1 MIDYNEFCQKDITL
15 RDYQQLAKEEIFNK
29 WNCVDNILY
38 QMPTGTGKT
47 RLFTSIIRDINV
59 WGLRHNIN
67 YRILIIA
74 HRSELIEQS
83 SRSLDKYRIK
93 HGVLAGTMKDKRDL
107 TRAIQVASIQ
117 TITHPSN
124 RCLIEDLQFDF
135 IIIDEAHHAV
145 ANSYQ
150 KLWKFCPNSKK
161 LGVTATP
168 WRMNNSGFAQIF
180 DAYIPSM
187 SIKEFIQKG
196 WLSAYQY
203 YSIPSDSEIIESIE
217 SIREF
222 DIEGDYKS
230 SVLTQVFDTSK
241 IRAQLYNS
249 YAKNALGKKGI
260 IYSISREHSEHICS
274 QYRSHNIAIENIDS
288 ETPAKTRE
296 NIIKAFRNGEIDII
310 VNVDIFSEGF
320 DCPDIEFIQLAR
332 PTKSLVKYI
341 QQVGRGLRK
350 NGNKRCVVLDNVG
363 MYSRFGLPD
372 EDRDWESFFY
382 GNNKDTSA
390 QVTHTR
396 ENLDINNYVEKDMS
410 EGNEN
415 MMLIQDVKTTIPTSD
430 SFTISS
436 IMEDDNTMSASS
448 LKTEAPTNATQSSS
462 DKAINHFHFSILSK
476 PFNSAKYAIEE
487 TEEGFYIVNLRNKN
501 RMFLTKTKTF
511 PGGVIIVKKDLAQN
525 SFSIIKALT
534 SSTLNSSSSRIIG
547 TLKKEG
553 LLMRFSALDRSTKN
567 ITIKV

>member
-1 MIDYNEFCQKDITL
+1 MVDYNEFCQKDITL
-15 RDYQQLAKEEIFNK
+15 RDYQQLAKEEIFGK
-29 WNCVDNILY
+29 WNRVDNILY

-47 RLFTSIIRDINV
+47 RLFTSIIRDISI

-107 TRAIQVASIQ
+107 TQAIQVASIQ
-117 TITHPSN
+117 TITHPAN
-124 RCLIEDLQFDF
+124 QCLIDDLKFDF

-150 KLWKFCPNSKK
+150 KLWEYCPDAKK

-187 SIKEFIQKG
+187 SIKDFIQKG
-196 WLSAYQY
+196 WLATYQY
-203 YSIPSDSEIIESIE
+203 YSIPTSSDLVKSIE

-222 DIEGDYKS
+222 DIEGDYKNS
-230 SVLTQVFDTSK
+230 ALVEVCDTSR
-241 IRAQLYNS
+241 IRAQLYDS
-249 YAKNALGKKGI
+249 YEKNVLGKKGI
-260 IYSISREHSEHICS
+260 IYSISREHSEHICL
-274 QYRSHNIAIENIDS
+274 QYRSRGVAIENIDS
-288 ETPAKTRE
+288 KTPAKVRE
-296 NIIKAFRNGEIDII
+296 KVIQAFRNGEIDII

-350 NGNKRCVVLDNVG
+350 NGDKKCIILDNVG

-372 EDRDWESFFY
+372 EERDWESFFY
-382 GNNKDTSA
+382 GEEIETTSTKGYSRNNGSL
-390 QVTHTR
+390 R
-396 ENLDINNYVEKDMS
+396 EYVETDLS
-410 EGNEN
+410 EGNEE
-415 MMLIQDVKTTIPTSD
+415 MILIQDLEVPKVVGEVVEETSTVIPVVPAENVPTHTT
-430 SFTISS
+430 
-436 IMEDDNTMSASS
+436 DN
-448 LKTEAPTNATQSSS
+448 
-462 DKAINHFHFSILSK
+462 IYHFSIKSK
-476 PFNSAKYAIEE
+476 TFNSGKYFIEE
-487 TEEGFYIVNLRNKN
+487 NENGFFIVNARNQNK
-501 RMFLTKTKTF
+501 MLLTTMKTMR
-511 PGGVIIVKKDLAQN
+511 GGVIIVKKEPASK
-525 SFSIIKALT
+525 SFTIIKTLSTKTFHT
-534 SSTLNSSSSRIIG
+534 SVSYIVGVVR
-547 TLKKEG
+547 KEG
-553 LLMRFSALDRSTKN
+553 LLLKFTSFDKN
-567 ITIKV
+567 TVNETVNV

>member
-1 MIDYNEFCQKDITL
+1 MIDYNEFCQNDITL
-15 RDYQQLAKEEIFNK
+15 RDYQQLAKEDIFDK
-29 WNCVDNILY
+29 WNLFDNILY

-47 RLFTSIIRDINV
+47 RLFTSIIRDINI

-67 YRILIIA
+67 FRILIIA

-107 TRAIQVASIQ
+107 TQAIQVASIQ
-117 TITHPSN
+117 TITHPAN
-124 RCLIEDLQFDF
+124 QCLIEDLKFDF

-145 ANSYQ
+145 ASSYQ
-150 KLWKFCPNSKK
+150 KLWEFCPDAKK

-196 WLSAYQY
+196 WLATYQY
-203 YSIPSDSEIIESIE
+203 YSIPISSELLKSID

-222 DIEGDYKS
+222 DIEGDYKNS
-230 SVLTQVFDTSK
+230 ALAEVCDTLK
-241 IRAQLYNS
+241 IRAQLYDS

-274 QYRSHNIAIENIDS
+274 QYQSHGVSIENIDS
-288 ETPAKTRE
+288 KTPAKVRE
-296 NIIKAFRNGEIDII
+296 AVINGFKNGEVDII

-350 NGNKRCVVLDNVG
+350 NGDKRCIILDNVG

-372 EDRDWESFFY
+372 EVRDWESYFY
-382 GNNKDTSA
+382 GESREYSSSKRYSRNNGNI
-390 QVTHTR
+390 R
-396 ENLDINNYVEKDMS
+396 EYVETDLS
-410 EGNEN
+410 EGDDE
-415 MMLIQDVKTTIPTSD
+415 MILIQDFEMPQTVEVDVKD
-430 SFTISS
+430 
-436 IMEDDNTMSASS
+436 
-448 LKTEAPTNATQSSS
+448 SSS
-462 DKAINHFHFSILSK
+462 DTPIIQIKDISTQENNKTHHFAIRSKSFSSG
-476 PFNSAKYAIEE
+476 KYFIEE
-487 TEEGFYIVNLRNKN
+487 NENGFFIVNARNQNK
-501 RMFLTKTKTF
+501 MLLTTMKTMR
-511 PGGVIIVKKDLAQN
+511 GGVIIVTTESSKKA
-525 SFSIIKALT
+525 FTIIK
-534 SSTLNSSSSRIIG
+534 TLSATISRFSMSCIVG
-547 TLKKEG
+547 TLHKEG
-553 LLMRFSALDRSTKN
+553 LLLKFTAFDKSEINKT
-567 ITIKV
+567 ITV

>member
-15 RDYQQLAKEEIFNK
+15 RDYQQLAKEEIFSK
-29 WNCVDNILY
+29 WNRVDNILY

-47 RLFTSIIRDINV
+47 RLFTSIIRDISI

-107 TRAIQVASIQ
+107 TQAIQVASIQ
-117 TITHPSN
+117 TITHPAN
-124 RCLIEDLQFDF
+124 QCMIDDLKFDF

-150 KLWKFCPNSKK
+150 KLWEYCPDAKK

-187 SIKEFIQKG
+187 SIKDFIQKG
-196 WLSAYQY
+196 WLATYQY
-203 YSIPSDSEIIESIE
+203 YSIPTSSELVKSIE

-222 DIEGDYKS
+222 DIEGDYKNS
-230 SVLTQVFDTSK
+230 ALVEVCDTSK
-241 IRAQLYNS
+241 IRAQLYDS
-249 YAKNALGKKGI
+249 YEKNVLGKKGI
-260 IYSISREHSEHICS
+260 IYSISREHSEHICL
-274 QYRSHNIAIENIDS
+274 QYRSRGVAIENIDS
-288 ETPAKTRE
+288 KTPAKVRE
-296 NIIKAFRNGEIDII
+296 KVIQAFRHGEIDII

-350 NGNKRCVVLDNVG
+350 NGDKKCIILDNVG

-372 EDRDWESFFY
+372 EERDWESFFY
-382 GNNKDTSA
+382 GEEIETTSTKGYSRNNGSL
-390 QVTHTR
+390 R
-396 ENLDINNYVEKDMS
+396 EYVETDLS
-410 EGNEN
+410 EGNEE
-415 MMLIQDVKTTIPTSD
+415 MILIQDLEVPKVVEEVVEETSTVIPVIPTED
-430 SFTISS
+430 ISTHTT
-436 IMEDDNTMSASS
+436 DN
-448 LKTEAPTNATQSSS
+448 
-462 DKAINHFHFSILSK
+462 IYHFSIKSK
-476 PFNSAKYAIEE
+476 TFNSGKYFIEE
-487 TEEGFYIVNLRNKN
+487 NESGFFIVNARNQNK
-501 RMFLTKTKTF
+501 MLLTTMKTMR
-511 PGGVIIVKKDLAQN
+511 GGVIIVKKEPYRKT
-525 SFSIIKALT
+525 FTIIKTLSAT
-534 SSTLNSSSSRIIG
+534 TINSSMSRIVGTLN
-547 TLKKEG
+547 KEG
-553 LLMRFSALDRSTKN
+553 LLLKYTSFDKPKINET
-567 ITIKV
+567 ITI

>member
-1 MIDYNEFCQKDITL
+1 MIDYNEFCQNDITL
-15 RDYQQLAKEEIFNK
+15 RDYQQLAKEEIFDK
-29 WNCVDNILY
+29 WNLFDNILY

-47 RLFTSIIRDINV
+47 RLFTSIIRDINI

-67 YRILIIA
+67 FRILIIA

-107 TRAIQVASIQ
+107 TQAILVASIQ
-117 TITHPSN
+117 TITHPAN
-124 RCLIEDLQFDF
+124 QCLIEDLKFDF

-145 ANSYQ
+145 ASSYQ
-150 KLWKFCPNSKK
+150 KLWEFCPDAKK

-196 WLSAYQY
+196 WLATYQY
-203 YSIPSDSEIIESIE
+203 YSIPISSELLKSID

-222 DIEGDYKS
+222 DIEGDYKN
-230 SVLTQVFDTSK
+230 SVLAEVCDTLK
-241 IRAQLYNS
+241 IRAQLYDS

-274 QYRSHNIAIENIDS
+274 QYQSHGVSIENIDS
-288 ETPAKTRE
+288 KTPAKVRE
-296 NIIKAFRNGEIDII
+296 TVINAFKNGEIDII

-350 NGNKRCVVLDNVG
+350 NGDKRCIILDNVG

-372 EDRDWESFFY
+372 EVRDWKSYFY
-382 GNNKDTSA
+382 GESREYSSSKRYSRNNGNI
-390 QVTHTR
+390 R
-396 ENLDINNYVEKDMS
+396 EYVETDLS
-410 EGNEN
+410 EGDDE
-415 MMLIQDVKTTIPTSD
+415 MVLIQDFEMPQTVEIDAKD
-430 SFTISS
+430 
-436 IMEDDNTMSASS
+436 
-448 LKTEAPTNATQSSS
+448 SSS
-462 DKAINHFHFSILSK
+462 DTPIIQIKDIPTQENNKTHHFAIRSKSFSSG
-476 PFNSAKYAIEE
+476 KYFIEE
-487 TEEGFYIVNLRNKN
+487 NENGFFIVNARNQNK
-501 RMFLTKTKTF
+501 MLLTTMKTMR
-511 PGGVIIVKKDLAQN
+511 GGVIIVTTESSKKA
-525 SFSIIKALT
+525 FTIIK
-534 SSTLNSSSSRIIG
+534 TLSATISRFSMSCIVG
-547 TLKKEG
+547 TLHKEG
-553 LLMRFSALDRSTKN
+553 LLLKFTAFDKSEINKT
-567 ITIKV
+567 ITV

>member
-1 MIDYNEFCQKDITL
+1 MIDYNEFCQNDITL
-15 RDYQQLAKEEIFNK
+15 RDYQQLAKEDIFDK
-29 WNCVDNILY
+29 WNLFDNILY

-47 RLFTSIIRDINV
+47 RLFTSIIRDINI

-67 YRILIIA
+67 FRILIIA

-107 TRAIQVASIQ
+107 TQAIQVASIQ
-117 TITHPSN
+117 TITHPAN
-124 RCLIEDLQFDF
+124 QCLIEDLKFDF
-135 IIIDEAHHAV
+135 IIIDEAHHA
-145 ANSYQ
+145 AASSYQ
-150 KLWKFCPNSKK
+150 KLWEFCPDAKK

-196 WLSAYQY
+196 WLATYQY
-203 YSIPSDSEIIESIE
+203 YSIPISSELLKSID

-222 DIEGDYKS
+222 DIEGDYKNS
-230 SVLTQVFDTSK
+230 ALAEVCDTLK
-241 IRAQLYNS
+241 IRAQLYDS

-274 QYRSHNIAIENIDS
+274 QYQSHGVSIENIDS
-288 ETPAKTRE
+288 KTPAKVRE
-296 NIIKAFRNGEIDII
+296 AVINAFKNGEIDII

-350 NGNKRCVVLDNVG
+350 NGDKRCIILDNVG

-372 EDRDWESFFY
+372 EVRDWESYFY
-382 GNNKDTSA
+382 GESREYSSSKRYSRNNGNI
-390 QVTHTR
+390 R
-396 ENLDINNYVEKDMS
+396 EYVETDLS
-410 EGNEN
+410 EGDDE
-415 MMLIQDVKTTIPTSD
+415 MVLIQDFEMPQTVEIDVKD
-430 SFTISS
+430 
-436 IMEDDNTMSASS
+436 
-448 LKTEAPTNATQSSS
+448 SSS
-462 DKAINHFHFSILSK
+462 DTPIIQIKDISTQENNKTHHFAIRSKSFSSG
-476 PFNSAKYAIEE
+476 KYFIEE
-487 TEEGFYIVNLRNKN
+487 NENGFFIVNARNQNK
-501 RMFLTKTKTF
+501 MLLTTMKTMR
-511 PGGVIIVKKDLAQN
+511 GGVIIVTTEPSKKA
-525 SFSIIKALT
+525 FTIIK
-534 SSTLNSSSSRIIG
+534 TLSATISRFSMSCIVG
-547 TLKKEG
+547 TLHKEG
-553 LLMRFSALDRSTKN
+553 LLLKFTAFDKSEINKT
-567 ITIKV
+567 ITV

>member
-1 MIDYNEFCQKDITL
+1 MMDYNEFCQKDITL
-15 RDYQQLAKEEIFNK
+15 RDYQQLAKEEIFRK
-29 WNCVDNILY
+29 WNLVDNILY

-47 RLFTSIIRDINV
+47 RLFTSIIRDINI

-107 TRAIQVASIQ
+107 TQAIQVASIQ
-117 TITHPSN
+117 TITHPAN
-124 RCLIEDLQFDF
+124 QCLIDDLKFDF

-150 KLWKFCPNSKK
+150 KLWDYCPDAKK

-187 SIKEFIQKG
+187 SIKDFIQKG
-196 WLSAYQY
+196 WLATYQY
-203 YSIPSDSEIIESIE
+203 YSIPVSSELVKFIE

-222 DIEGDYKS
+222 DIEGDYKNS
-230 SVLTQVFDTSK
+230 ALVEVCDTSK
-241 IRAQLYNS
+241 IRAQLYDS
-249 YAKNALGKKGI
+249 YEKNVLGKKGI
-260 IYSISREHSEHICS
+260 IYSISREHSEHICL
-274 QYRSHNIAIENIDS
+274 QYRSRGVTIENIDS
-288 ETPAKTRE
+288 KTPAKIRE
-296 NIIKAFRNGEIDII
+296 KVIQAFRDGEIDII

-350 NGNKRCVVLDNVG
+350 NGDKKCIILDNVG

-372 EDRDWESFFY
+372 EERDWESFFY
-382 GNNKDTSA
+382 GEEKETTSTKGYSRNNGSL
-390 QVTHTR
+390 R
-396 ENLDINNYVEKDMS
+396 EYVETDLS
-410 EGNEN
+410 EGNEE
-415 MMLIQDVKTTIPTSD
+415 MILIQDLEIPNVVEEVVTETSVVIPVIPTEDITTHTTDNIYRFSIKSKTFNSGKYFIEENENGFFIVNARNHNRMLLTTIK
-430 SFTISS
+430 
-436 IMEDDNTMSASS
+436 TM
-448 LKTEAPTNATQSSS
+448 
-462 DKAINHFHFSILSK
+462 
-476 PFNSAKYAIEE
+476 
-487 TEEGFYIVNLRNKN
+487 R
-501 RMFLTKTKTF
+501 
-511 PGGVIIVKKDLAQN
+511 GGVIIVKKEPSRK
-525 SFSIIKALT
+525 SFTIIKTLSAT
-534 SSTLNSSSSRIIG
+534 TINSSMSRIVGTLN
-547 TLKKEG
+547 KEG
-553 LLMRFSALDRSTKN
+553 LLLKFTSFDKAKINET
-567 ITIKV
+567 ITI

>member
-15 RDYQQLAKEEIFNK
+15 RDYQQLAKEEIFSK
-29 WNCVDNILY
+29 WNRVDNILY

-47 RLFTSIIRDINV
+47 RLFTSIIRDISI

-107 TRAIQVASIQ
+107 TQAIQVASIQ
-117 TITHPSN
+117 TITHPAN
-124 RCLIEDLQFDF
+124 QCMIDDLKFDF

-150 KLWKFCPNSKK
+150 KLWEHCPDAKK

-180 DAYIPSM
+180 DVYIPSM
-187 SIKEFIQKG
+187 SIKDFIQKG
-196 WLSAYQY
+196 WLATYQY
-203 YSIPSDSEIIESIE
+203 YSIPTSSELVKSIE

-222 DIEGDYKS
+222 DIEGDYKNS
-230 SVLTQVFDTSK
+230 ALVEVCDTSK
-241 IRAQLYNS
+241 IRAQLYDS
-249 YAKNALGKKGI
+249 YEKNVLGKKGI
-260 IYSISREHSEHICS
+260 IYSISREHSEHICL
-274 QYRSHNIAIENIDS
+274 QYRSRGVAIENIDS
-288 ETPAKTRE
+288 KTPAKIRE
-296 NIIKAFRNGEIDII
+296 KVIQAFRNGEIDII

-350 NGNKRCVVLDNVG
+350 NGDKKCVILDNVG

-372 EDRDWESFFY
+372 EERDWESFFY
-382 GNNKDTSA
+382 GEEKETSSTKGYSRNNGSL
-390 QVTHTR
+390 R
-396 ENLDINNYVEKDMS
+396 EYVETDLS
-410 EGNEN
+410 EGNEE
-415 MMLIQDVKTTIPTSD
+415 MILIQDLEIPNVVEEVVTETSVVIPVIPTEDITTHTTDNIYRFSIKSKTFNSGKYFIEENENGFFIVNARNHNRMLLTTIK
-430 SFTISS
+430 
-436 IMEDDNTMSASS
+436 TM
-448 LKTEAPTNATQSSS
+448 
-462 DKAINHFHFSILSK
+462 
-476 PFNSAKYAIEE
+476 
-487 TEEGFYIVNLRNKN
+487 R
-501 RMFLTKTKTF
+501 
-511 PGGVIIVKKDLAQN
+511 GGVIIVKKEPSRK
-525 SFSIIKALT
+525 SFTIIK
-534 SSTLNSSSSRIIG
+534 TLSATTINSSMSRIVG
-547 TLKKEG
+547 TLSKEG
-553 LLMRFSALDRSTKN
+553 LLLKFTAFDKTKIN
-567 ITIKV
+567 ITITI

>member
-15 RDYQQLAKEEIFNK
+15 RDYQQLAKEEIFSK
-29 WNCVDNILY
+29 WNRVDNILY

-47 RLFTSIIRDINV
+47 RLFTSIIRDISI

-107 TRAIQVASIQ
+107 TQAIQVASIQ
-117 TITHPSN
+117 TITHPAN
-124 RCLIEDLQFDF
+124 QCLIDDLKFDF

-145 ANSYQ
+145 AKSYQ
-150 KLWKFCPNSKK
+150 KLWEFCPDAKK

-187 SIKEFIQKG
+187 SIKDFIQKG
-196 WLSAYQY
+196 WLATYQY
-203 YSIPSDSEIIESIE
+203 YSIPTSSELVKSIE

-222 DIEGDYKS
+222 DIEGDYKNS
-230 SVLTQVFDTSK
+230 ALVEVCDTSK
-241 IRAQLYNS
+241 IRAQLYDS
-249 YAKNALGKKGI
+249 YEKNVLGKKGI
-260 IYSISREHSEHICS
+260 IYSISREHSEHICL
-274 QYRSHNIAIENIDS
+274 QYRSRGVAIENIDS
-288 ETPAKTRE
+288 KTPAKVRE
-296 NIIKAFRNGEIDII
+296 KVIQAFRNGEIDII

-350 NGNKRCVVLDNVG
+350 NGDKKCIILDNVG

-372 EDRDWESFFY
+372 EERDWESFFY
-382 GNNKDTSA
+382 GEEKEPTSTKGYSRNNGSL
-390 QVTHTR
+390 R
-396 ENLDINNYVEKDMS
+396 EYVETDLS
-410 EGNEN
+410 EGNEE
-415 MMLIQDVKTTIPTSD
+415 MILIQDLEMPKVVEEVVEETSTVIPVIPTKD
-430 SFTISS
+430 IPTHTT
-436 IMEDDNTMSASS
+436 DN
-448 LKTEAPTNATQSSS
+448 
-462 DKAINHFHFSILSK
+462 IYHFSIKSK
-476 PFNSAKYAIEE
+476 TFSSGKYFIEE
-487 TEEGFYIVNLRNKN
+487 NENGFFIVNARNQNK
-501 RMFLTKTKTF
+501 MLLTTIKTMR
-511 PGGVIIVKKDLAQN
+511 GGVIIVQKEPTRKA
-525 SFSIIKALT
+525 FTIIK
-534 SSTLNSSSSRIIG
+534 TLSATTINSSMSRIVG
-547 TLKKEG
+547 TINKEG
-553 LLMRFSALDRSTKN
+553 LLLKFTSFDKAKINET
-567 ITIKV
+567 ITI

>member
-1 MIDYNEFCQKDITL
+1 MIDYNEFCQNDITL
-15 RDYQQLAKEEIFNK
+15 RDYQQLAKEDIFDK
-29 WNCVDNILY
+29 WNLIDNILY

-47 RLFTSIIRDINV
+47 RLFTSIIRDISI

-67 YRILIIA
+67 FRILIIA

-107 TRAIQVASIQ
+107 TQAIQVASIQ
-117 TITHPSN
+117 TITHPAN
-124 RCLIEDLQFDF
+124 QCMIEDLKFDF

-145 ANSYQ
+145 ASSYQ
-150 KLWKFCPNSKK
+150 KLWDFCPDAKK

-196 WLSAYQY
+196 WLATYQY
-203 YSIPSDSEIIESIE
+203 YSIPISSELIKSID

-222 DIEGDYKS
+222 DIEGDYKNS
-230 SVLTQVFDTSK
+230 ALAEVCDTLK
-241 IRAQLYNS
+241 IRAQLYDS

-274 QYRSHNIAIENIDS
+274 QYQSHGVLIENIDS
-288 ETPAKTRE
+288 KTPAKVRE
-296 NIIKAFRNGEIDII
+296 AVINAFKNGEIDII

-350 NGNKRCVVLDNVG
+350 NGDKRCIILDNVG
-363 MYSRFGLPD
+363 MYSSFGLPD
-372 EDRDWESFFY
+372 EERDWESYFY
-382 GNNKDTSA
+382 GESKEYLSSKRYSRNNGNI
-390 QVTHTR
+390 R
-396 ENLDINNYVEKDMS
+396 EYVEIDLS
-410 EGNEN
+410 EGDDE
-415 MMLIQDVKTTIPTSD
+415 MILIQDLEIPQAVEETAKD
-430 SFTISS
+430 
-436 IMEDDNTMSASS
+436 
-448 LKTEAPTNATQSSS
+448 SSS
-462 DKAINHFHFSILSK
+462 DTPILQIEDIFTQENNTHHFTIKSKSFSSG
-476 PFNSAKYAIEE
+476 KYFIEE
-487 TEEGFYIVNLRNKN
+487 NENGFFIVNARNQNK
-501 RMFLTKTKTF
+501 MLLTTMKTMH
-511 PGGVIIVKKDLAQN
+511 GGVIIVTTESSKK
-525 SFSIIKALT
+525 SFTIIK
-534 SSTLNSSSSRIIG
+534 TLSATAIRFSMSRIVG
-547 TLKKEG
+547 TLHKEG
-553 LLMRFSALDRSTKN
+553 LLLKFTAFDKSEINKT
-567 ITIKV
+567 ITV

>member
-15 RDYQQLAKEEIFNK
+15 RDYQQLAKEEIFSK
-29 WNCVDNILY
+29 WNLADNILY

-47 RLFTSIIRDINV
+47 RLFTSIIRDISTC
-59 WGLRHNIN
+59 GLRHNIY

-107 TRAIQVASIQ
+107 TQSIQVASIQ
-117 TITHPSN
+117 TITHPAN
-124 RCLIEDLQFDF
+124 QCMINDLKFDF

-150 KLWKFCPNSKK
+150 KLWEYCSDAKK

-187 SIKEFIQKG
+187 SIKDFIQKG
-196 WLSAYQY
+196 WLASYQY
-203 YSIPSDSEIIESIE
+203 YSIPISSELVKSIE

-222 DIEGDYKS
+222 DIEGDYKNNAL
-230 SVLTQVFDTSK
+230 VEVCDTSK
-241 IRAQLYNS
+241 IRAQLYDS
-249 YAKNALGKKGI
+249 YEKNVLGKKGI
-260 IYSISREHSEHICS
+260 IYSISREHSDHICL
-274 QYRSHNIAIENIDS
+274 QYRSHGVAIENIDS
-288 ETPAKTRE
+288 KTPVKIRE
-296 NIIKAFRNGEIDII
+296 AVIKAFKNGEIDII

-350 NGNKRCVVLDNVG
+350 NGDKRCIILDNVG

-372 EDRDWESFFY
+372 EERDWESFFY
-382 GNNKDTSA
+382 G
-390 QVTHTR
+390 
-396 ENLDINNYVEKDMS
+396 VEKETASTKGYSRNNGSLREFVETDLS
-410 EGNEN
+410 EGNEG
-415 MMLIQDVKTTIPTSD
+415 MILIQDLEMPKVVEEVVEETSTVIPVIPTED
-430 SFTISS
+430 ISTHTT
-436 IMEDDNTMSASS
+436 DN
-448 LKTEAPTNATQSSS
+448 
-462 DKAINHFHFSILSK
+462 IYHFSIKSK
-476 PFNSAKYAIEE
+476 TFNSGKYFIEE
-487 TEEGFYIVNLRNKN
+487 NENGFFIVNARNQNK
-501 RMFLTKTKTF
+501 MLLTTMKTMR
-511 PGGVIIVKKDLAQN
+511 GGVIIVKKEPSRK
-525 SFSIIKALT
+525 SFIIIK
-534 SSTLNSSSSRIIG
+534 TLSATTINSSMSRIVG
-547 TLKKEG
+547 TINKEG
-553 LLMRFSALDRSTKN
+553 LLLKFTSFDKAKINET
-567 ITIKV
+567 ITI

>member
-15 RDYQQLAKEEIFNK
+15 RDYQQLAKEKIFSK

-83 SRSLDKYRIK
+83 SRSLDKYHIK

-107 TRAIQVASIQ
+107 TQAIQVASIQ
-117 TITHPSN
+117 TIIHPSN
-124 RCLIEDLQFDF
+124 RCLIEGLQFDF

-196 WLSAYQY
+196 WLAAYQY
-203 YSIPSDSEIIESIE
+203 YSIPCNSEIIKSIE

-249 YAKNALGKKGI
+249 YAKNAFGKKGI

-274 QYRSHNIAIENIDS
+274 QYRSHNIVIENIDS

-296 NIIKAFRNGEIDII
+296 NIIKAFKNGEIDII

-350 NGNKRCVVLDNVG
+350 NGNKRCVILDNVG

-372 EDRDWESFFY
+372 EERDWESFFY
-382 GNNKDTSA
+382 GNKIEHSIERIDSRNN
-390 QVTHTR
+390 R
-396 ENLDINNYVEKDMS
+396 NLKEYQNTDLS
-410 EGNEN
+410 EGNEE
-415 MMLIQDVKTTIPTSD
+415 MILIQNLNSLQTPELKDFTQTVPEETTYIPQKDEKYHFIITSKRFY
-430 SFTISS
+430 SGRYI
-436 IMEDDNTMSASS
+436 
-448 LKTEAPTNATQSSS
+448 
-462 DKAINHFHFSILSK
+462 
-476 PFNSAKYAIEE
+476 IEE
-487 TEEGFYIVNLRNKN
+487 NEEGFFIVNTRTLNK
-501 RMFLTKTKTF
+501 MLLIKMKTMH
-511 PGGVIIVKKDLAQN
+511 GGVIIVSKEPNKK
-525 SFSIIKALT
+525 SFTVIKTLSI
-534 SSTLNSSSSRIIG
+534 STLHTAVSQIVG
-547 TLKKEG
+547 TLHKDG
-553 LLMRFSALDRSTKN
+553 LLLRFTSFDKSQINVTV
-567 ITIKV
+567 TV

>member
-15 RDYQQLAKEEIFNK
+15 RDYQQLAKEEIFGK
-29 WNCVDNILY
+29 WNRVDNILY

-47 RLFTSIIRDINV
+47 RLFTSIIRDISI

-93 HGVLAGTMKDKRDL
+93 HGVLAGTMKDERDL
-107 TRAIQVASIQ
+107 TQAIQVASIQ
-117 TITHPSN
+117 TITHPTN
-124 RCLIEDLQFDF
+124 QCMIDDLKFDF

-150 KLWKFCPNSKK
+150 KLWDYCPDAKK

-187 SIKEFIQKG
+187 SIKDFIQKG
-196 WLSAYQY
+196 WLATYQY
-203 YSIPSDSEIIESIE
+203 YSIPTSSELVKSIE

-222 DIEGDYKS
+222 DIEGDYKNS
-230 SVLTQVFDTSK
+230 ALVEVCDTSK
-241 IRAQLYNS
+241 IRAQLYDS
-249 YAKNALGKKGI
+249 YEKNVLGKKGI
-260 IYSISREHSEHICS
+260 IYSISREHSEHICL
-274 QYRSHNIAIENIDS
+274 QYRSRGVAIENIDS
-288 ETPAKTRE
+288 KTPAKVRE
-296 NIIKAFRNGEIDII
+296 KVIQAFRNGEIDII

-350 NGNKRCVVLDNVG
+350 NGDKKCTILDNVG

-372 EDRDWESFFY
+372 EERDWESFFY
-382 GNNKDTSA
+382 GEEIETTSTKGYSRNNGSL
-390 QVTHTR
+390 R
-396 ENLDINNYVEKDMS
+396 EYVEIDLS
-410 EGNEN
+410 EGNEE
-415 MMLIQDVKTTIPTSD
+415 MILIQDLGMPKVVDEVVEETSTVIPVIPTED
-430 SFTISS
+430 ISTHTT
-436 IMEDDNTMSASS
+436 DN
-448 LKTEAPTNATQSSS
+448 
-462 DKAINHFHFSILSK
+462 IYHFSIKSK
-476 PFNSAKYAIEE
+476 TFNSGKYFIEE
-487 TEEGFYIVNLRNKN
+487 NESGFFIVNARNQNK
-501 RMFLTKTKTF
+501 MLLTTMKTMR
-511 PGGVIIVKKDLAQN
+511 GGVIIVKKEPSRK
-525 SFSIIKALT
+525 SFTIIK
-534 SSTLNSSSSRIIG
+534 TLSATNINSSMSRIIG
-547 TLKKEG
+547 TINKEG
-553 LLMRFSALDRSTKN
+553 LLLKFTAFDKTKYNVN
-567 ITIKV
+567 ITI

>member
-15 RDYQQLAKEEIFNK
+15 RDYQQLAKEEIFSK
-29 WNCVDNILY
+29 WNRVDNILY

-47 RLFTSIIRDINV
+47 RLFTSIIRDISI

-107 TRAIQVASIQ
+107 TQAIQVASIQ
-117 TITHPSN
+117 TITHPAN
-124 RCLIEDLQFDF
+124 QCLIDGLKFDF

-145 ANSYQ
+145 AKSYQ
-150 KLWKFCPNSKK
+150 KLWEFCPDAKK

-187 SIKEFIQKG
+187 SIKDFIQKG
-196 WLSAYQY
+196 WLATYQY
-203 YSIPSDSEIIESIE
+203 YSIPTSSELVKSIE

-222 DIEGDYKS
+222 DIEGDYKNS
-230 SVLTQVFDTSK
+230 ALVEVCDTSK
-241 IRAQLYNS
+241 IRAQLYDS
-249 YAKNALGKKGI
+249 YEKNVLGKKGI
-260 IYSISREHSEHICS
+260 IYSISREHSEHICL
-274 QYRSHNIAIENIDS
+274 QYRSRGVAIENIDS
-288 ETPAKTRE
+288 KTPAKVRE
-296 NIIKAFRNGEIDII
+296 KVIQAFRNGEIDII

-350 NGNKRCVVLDNVG
+350 NGDKKCIILDNVG

-372 EDRDWESFFY
+372 EERDWESFFY
-382 GNNKDTSA
+382 GEEKEPTSTKGYSRNNGSL
-390 QVTHTR
+390 R
-396 ENLDINNYVEKDMS
+396 EYVETDLS
-410 EGNEN
+410 EGNEE
-415 MMLIQDVKTTIPTSD
+415 MILIQDLEMPKVVEEVVEETSTVIPVIPTKD
-430 SFTISS
+430 IPTHTT
-436 IMEDDNTMSASS
+436 DN
-448 LKTEAPTNATQSSS
+448 
-462 DKAINHFHFSILSK
+462 IYHFSIKSK
-476 PFNSAKYAIEE
+476 TFSSGKYFIEE
-487 TEEGFYIVNLRNKN
+487 NENGFFIVNARNQNK
-501 RMFLTKTKTF
+501 MLLTTIKTMR
-511 PGGVIIVKKDLAQN
+511 GGVIIVQKEPTRK
-525 SFSIIKALT
+525 SFTIIK
-534 SSTLNSSSSRIIG
+534 TLSATTINSSMSRIVG
-547 TLKKEG
+547 TINKEG
-553 LLMRFSALDRSTKN
+553 LLLKFTSFDKAKINET
-567 ITIKV
+567 ITI

>member
-15 RDYQQLAKEEIFNK
+15 RDYQQLAKEKIFSK

-83 SRSLDKYRIK
+83 SRSLDKYHIK

-107 TRAIQVASIQ
+107 TQAIQVASIQ
-117 TITHPSN
+117 TIIHSSN
-124 RCLIEDLQFDF
+124 RCLIEGLQFDF

-168 WRMNNSGFAQIF
+168 WRMNNSGFAKIF

-196 WLSAYQY
+196 WLAAYQY
-203 YSIPSDSEIIESIE
+203 YSIPSDSEIIKSIE
-217 SIREF
+217 SIRDF

-296 NIIKAFRNGEIDII
+296 NIIKAFKNGEIDII

-350 NGNKRCVVLDNVG
+350 NGNKRCVILDNVG

-372 EDRDWESFFY
+372 EERDWESFFY
-382 GNNKDTSA
+382 GNKIEHSIERIDSRNN
-390 QVTHTR
+390 R
-396 ENLDINNYVEKDMS
+396 NLKEYQNTDLS
-410 EGNEN
+410 EGNEE
-415 MMLIQDVKTTIPTSD
+415 MILIQNLNSLQTPELKDFTQTVPEETTYIPPKDEKYHFIITSKRFY
-430 SFTISS
+430 SGRYI
-436 IMEDDNTMSASS
+436 
-448 LKTEAPTNATQSSS
+448 
-462 DKAINHFHFSILSK
+462 
-476 PFNSAKYAIEE
+476 IEE
-487 TEEGFYIVNLRNKN
+487 NEEGFFIVNTRTLNK
-501 RMFLTKTKTF
+501 MLLIKMKTMH
-511 PGGVIIVKKDLAQN
+511 GGVIIVSKEPNKK
-525 SFSIIKALT
+525 SFTVIKTLSI
-534 SSTLNSSSSRIIG
+534 STLHTAVSQIVG
-547 TLKKEG
+547 TLHKDG
-553 LLMRFSALDRSTKN
+553 LLLRFTSFDKSQINVTV
-567 ITIKV
+567 TV

>member
-1 MIDYNEFCQKDITL
+1 MIDYNEFCQNDITL
-15 RDYQQLAKEEIFNK
+15 RDYQQLAKEDIFDK
-29 WNCVDNILY
+29 WNLFDNILY

-47 RLFTSIIRDINV
+47 RLFTSIIRDINI

-67 YRILIIA
+67 FRILIIA

-107 TRAIQVASIQ
+107 TQAIQVASIQ
-117 TITHPSN
+117 TITHPAN
-124 RCLIEDLQFDF
+124 QCLIENLKFDF

-145 ANSYQ
+145 ASSYQ
-150 KLWKFCPNSKK
+150 KLWEFCPDAKK

-196 WLSAYQY
+196 WLATYQY
-203 YSIPSDSEIIESIE
+203 YSIPISSELLKSID

-222 DIEGDYKS
+222 DIEGDYKN
-230 SVLTQVFDTSK
+230 SVLAEVCDTLK
-241 IRAQLYNS
+241 IRAQLYDS

-274 QYRSHNIAIENIDS
+274 QYQSHGVSIENIDS
-288 ETPAKTRE
+288 KTPAKVRE
-296 NIIKAFRNGEIDII
+296 TVINAFKNGEIDII

-350 NGNKRCVVLDNVG
+350 NGDKRCIILDNVG

-372 EDRDWESFFY
+372 EVRDWKSYFY
-382 GNNKDTSA
+382 GESREYSSSKRYSRNNGNI
-390 QVTHTR
+390 R
-396 ENLDINNYVEKDMS
+396 EYVETDLS
-410 EGNEN
+410 EGDDE
-415 MMLIQDVKTTIPTSD
+415 MVLIQDFEMPQTVEIDVKD
-430 SFTISS
+430 
-436 IMEDDNTMSASS
+436 
-448 LKTEAPTNATQSSS
+448 SSS
-462 DKAINHFHFSILSK
+462 DTPIIQIKDISTQENNKTHHFAIRSKSFSSG
-476 PFNSAKYAIEE
+476 KYFIEE
-487 TEEGFYIVNLRNKN
+487 NENGFFIVNARNQNK
-501 RMFLTKTKTF
+501 MLLTTMKTMR
-511 PGGVIIVKKDLAQN
+511 GGVIIVTTESSKKA
-525 SFSIIKALT
+525 FTIIK
-534 SSTLNSSSSRIIG
+534 TLSATISRFSMSCIVG
-547 TLKKEG
+547 TLHKEG
-553 LLMRFSALDRSTKN
+553 LLLKFTAFDKSEINKT
-567 ITIKV
+567 ITV

>member
-1 MIDYNEFCQKDITL
+1 MIDYNEFCQNDITL
-15 RDYQQLAKEEIFNK
+15 RDYQQLAKEDIFDK
-29 WNCVDNILY
+29 WNLFDNILY

-47 RLFTSIIRDINV
+47 RLFTSIIRDINI

-67 YRILIIA
+67 FRILIIA

-107 TRAIQVASIQ
+107 TQAIQVASIQ
-117 TITHPSN
+117 TITHPAN
-124 RCLIEDLQFDF
+124 QCLIEDLKFDF

-145 ANSYQ
+145 ASSYQ
-150 KLWKFCPNSKK
+150 KLWEFCPDAKK

-196 WLSAYQY
+196 WLATYQY
-203 YSIPSDSEIIESIE
+203 YSIPISSELLKSID

-222 DIEGDYKS
+222 DIEGDYKNS
-230 SVLTQVFDTSK
+230 ALAEVCDTLK
-241 IRAQLYNS
+241 IRAQLYDS

-274 QYRSHNIAIENIDS
+274 QYQSHGVSIENIDS
-288 ETPAKTRE
+288 KTPAKVRE
-296 NIIKAFRNGEIDII
+296 AVINAFKNGEIDII

-350 NGNKRCVVLDNVG
+350 NGDKRCIILDNVG

-372 EDRDWESFFY
+372 EVRDWESYFY
-382 GNNKDTSA
+382 GESREYSSSKRYSRNNGNI
-390 QVTHTR
+390 R
-396 ENLDINNYVEKDMS
+396 EYVETDLS
-410 EGNEN
+410 EGDDE
-415 MMLIQDVKTTIPTSD
+415 MVLIQDFEMPQTVEVDVKDSLSD
-430 SFTISS
+430 TPIIQIKDISTQENNKTHHFAIRSKSFSS
-436 IMEDDNTMSASS
+436 G
-448 LKTEAPTNATQSSS
+448 
-462 DKAINHFHFSILSK
+462 
-476 PFNSAKYAIEE
+476 KYFIEE
-487 TEEGFYIVNLRNKN
+487 NENGFFIVNARNQNK
-501 RMFLTKTKTF
+501 MLLTTMKTMR
-511 PGGVIIVKKDLAQN
+511 GGVIIVTTEPSKKA
-525 SFSIIKALT
+525 FTIIK
-534 SSTLNSSSSRIIG
+534 TLSATISRFSMSCIVG
-547 TLKKEG
+547 TLHKEG
-553 LLMRFSALDRSTKN
+553 LLLKFTAFDKSEINKT
-567 ITIKV
+567 ITV

>member
-15 RDYQQLAKEEIFNK
+15 RDYQQLAKEEIFSK
-29 WNCVDNILY
+29 WNRVDNILY

-47 RLFTSIIRDINV
+47 RLFTSIIRDISI

-107 TRAIQVASIQ
+107 TQAIQVASIQ
-117 TITHPSN
+117 TITHPAN
-124 RCLIEDLQFDF
+124 QCLIDDLKFDF

-150 KLWKFCPNSKK
+150 KLWEYCPDAKK

-187 SIKEFIQKG
+187 SIKDFIQKG
-196 WLSAYQY
+196 WLATYQY
-203 YSIPSDSEIIESIE
+203 YSIPTSSELVKSIE

-222 DIEGDYKS
+222 DIEGDYKNS
-230 SVLTQVFDTSK
+230 ALVEVCDTSR
-241 IRAQLYNS
+241 IRAQLYDS
-249 YAKNALGKKGI
+249 YEKNVLGKKGI
-260 IYSISREHSEHICS
+260 IYSISREHSEHICL
-274 QYRSHNIAIENIDS
+274 QYRSRGVAIENIDS
-288 ETPAKTRE
+288 KTPAKVRE
-296 NIIKAFRNGEIDII
+296 KVIQAFRNGEIDII

-350 NGNKRCVVLDNVG
+350 NGDKKCIILDNVG

-372 EDRDWESFFY
+372 EERDWESFFY
-382 GNNKDTSA
+382 GEYIETTSTKGYSRNNGSL
-390 QVTHTR
+390 R
-396 ENLDINNYVEKDMS
+396 EYVETDLS
-410 EGNEN
+410 EGNEE
-415 MMLIQDVKTTIPTSD
+415 MILIQDLEMPKVVEEVVEETSTVIPVIPTED
-430 SFTISS
+430 ISAHKPDIIS
-436 IMEDDNTMSASS
+436 
-448 LKTEAPTNATQSSS
+448 
-462 DKAINHFHFSILSK
+462 HFSIKSK
-476 PFNSAKYAIEE
+476 PFNSGKYFIEE
-487 TEEGFYIVNLRNKN
+487 NKNGFFIVNARNQN
-501 RMFLTKTKTF
+501 RMPLTTMKTMR
-511 PGGVIIVKKDLAQN
+511 GGVIIVKKEPSRK
-525 SFSIIKALT
+525 SFTIIK
-534 SSTLNSSSSRIIG
+534 TLSATTINSSMSRIVG
-547 TLKKEG
+547 TIKKEG
-553 LLMRFSALDRSTKN
+553 LLLKFTAFDKSRINET
-567 ITIKV
+567 ITI

>member
-15 RDYQQLAKEEIFNK
+15 RDYQQLAKEEIFSR

-47 RLFTSIIRDINV
+47 RLFTSIIRDISI

-107 TRAIQVASIQ
+107 TQAIQVASIQ
-117 TITHPSN
+117 TITHPAN
-124 RCLIEDLQFDF
+124 QCMIDDLKFDF

-150 KLWKFCPNSKK
+150 KLWEYCPDAKK

-187 SIKEFIQKG
+187 SIKNFIQKG
-196 WLSAYQY
+196 WLATYQY
-203 YSIPSDSEIIESIE
+203 YSIPTSSELVKSIE

-222 DIEGDYKS
+222 DIEGDYKNS
-230 SVLTQVFDTSK
+230 ALVEVCDTSK
-241 IRAQLYNS
+241 IRAQLYDS
-249 YAKNALGKKGI
+249 YEKNVLGKKGI
-260 IYSISREHSEHICS
+260 IYSISREHSEHICL
-274 QYRSHNIAIENIDS
+274 QYRSRGVAIENIDS
-288 ETPAKTRE
+288 KTPAKVRE
-296 NIIKAFRNGEIDII
+296 KVIQAFRNGEIDII

-350 NGNKRCVVLDNVG
+350 NGDKKCIILDNVG

-372 EDRDWESFFY
+372 EERDWEAFFY
-382 GNNKDTSA
+382 GEEKETTSTKGYSRNNGSL
-390 QVTHTR
+390 R
-396 ENLDINNYVEKDMS
+396 EYVETDLS
-410 EGNEN
+410 EGNEE
-415 MMLIQDVKTTIPTSD
+415 MILIQDLEMPKVVEEVVEETSTVIPVIPTED
-430 SFTISS
+430 ISTHKPDIIS
-436 IMEDDNTMSASS
+436 
-448 LKTEAPTNATQSSS
+448 
-462 DKAINHFHFSILSK
+462 HFSIKSK
-476 PFNSAKYAIEE
+476 PFNSGKYFIEE
-487 TEEGFYIVNLRNKN
+487 NENGFFIVNARNQN
-501 RMFLTKTKTF
+501 RMPLTTMKTMR
-511 PGGVIIVKKDLAQN
+511 GGIIIVKKEPSRK
-525 SFSIIKALT
+525 SFTIIK
-534 SSTLNSSSSRIIG
+534 TLSATTINSSMSRIVG
-547 TLKKEG
+547 TINKEG
-553 LLMRFSALDRSTKN
+553 LLLKFTSFDKAKINET
-567 ITIKV
+567 ITI

>member
-15 RDYQQLAKEEIFNK
+15 RDYQQLAKEKIFSK

-83 SRSLDKYRIK
+83 SRSLYKYHIK

-107 TRAIQVASIQ
+107 TQPIQVASIQ
-117 TITHPSN
+117 TIIHPSN
-124 RCLIEDLQFDF
+124 RCLIEGLQFDF

-150 KLWKFCPNSKK
+150 KLWKFCSNSKK

-168 WRMNNSGFAQIF
+168 WRMNNNGFSKIF

-196 WLSAYQY
+196 WLAAYQY
-203 YSIPSDSEIIESIE
+203 YSIPNNSEIIRSIE

-222 DIEGDYKS
+222 DLEGDYKS
-230 SVLTQVFDTSK
+230 SALVEVFDTSK
-241 IRAQLYNS
+241 IRAQLYDS
-249 YAKNALGKKGI
+249 YKKNALGKKGI
-260 IYSISREHSEHICS
+260 IYSISREHSEHICT
-274 QYRSHNIAIENIDS
+274 QYRSHDVKIENIDS

-296 NIIKAFRNGEIDII
+296 NIIKAFKNGEIDII

-350 NGNKRCVVLDNVG
+350 NGDKRCIILDNVG

-382 GNNKDTSA
+382 GN
-390 QVTHTR
+390 
-396 ENLDINNYVEKDMS
+396 EKDSPSEYTRSYNRDCIQEYPEIDLS
-410 EGNEN
+410 EGNET
-415 MMLIQDVKTTIPTSD
+415 MVLIQNIETPQVAKEESFAQVLKPDNTYNVDNSNLDPHFIIRSNSFNSGKYIIEEDENGFHIVNQRTSSRMLLTKMHPLRGGIIIIRKEPGKRIFTIVKT
-430 SFTISS
+430 
-436 IMEDDNTMSASS
+436 
-448 LKTEAPTNATQSSS
+448 
-462 DKAINHFHFSILSK
+462 LS
-476 PFNSAKYAIEE
+476 
-487 TEEGFYIVNLRNKN
+487 T
-501 RMFLTKTKTF
+501 
-511 PGGVIIVKKDLAQN
+511 
-525 SFSIIKALT
+525 
-534 SSTLNSSSSRIIG
+534 STLHTAFSRIVG
-547 TLKKEG
+547 TIRKEG
-553 LLMRFSALDRSTKN
+553 LLLKFTAFDKSEVN
-567 ITIKV
+567 ITITV

>member
-15 RDYQQLAKEEIFNK
+15 RDYQQLAKEEIFSK
-29 WNCVDNILY
+29 WNRVDNILY

-47 RLFTSIIRDINV
+47 RLFTSIIRDISI

-107 TRAIQVASIQ
+107 TQAIQVASIQ
-117 TITHPSN
+117 TITHPAN
-124 RCLIEDLQFDF
+124 QCLIDDLKFDF

-145 ANSYQ
+145 AKSYQ
-150 KLWKFCPNSKK
+150 KLWEFCPDAKK

-187 SIKEFIQKG
+187 SIKDFIQKG
-196 WLSAYQY
+196 WLATYQY
-203 YSIPSDSEIIESIE
+203 YSIPTSSELVKSIE

-222 DIEGDYKS
+222 DIEGDYKNS
-230 SVLTQVFDTSK
+230 ALVEVCDTSK
-241 IRAQLYNS
+241 IRAQLYDS
-249 YAKNALGKKGI
+249 YKKNVLGKKGI
-260 IYSISREHSEHICS
+260 IYSISREHSEHICL
-274 QYRSHNIAIENIDS
+274 QYRSRGVAIENIDS
-288 ETPAKTRE
+288 KTPAKVRE
-296 NIIKAFRNGEIDII
+296 KVIQAFRNGEIDII

-350 NGNKRCVVLDNVG
+350 NGDKKCIILDNVG

-372 EDRDWESFFY
+372 EERDWESFFY
-382 GNNKDTSA
+382 GEEKEPTSTKGYSRNNGSL
-390 QVTHTR
+390 R
-396 ENLDINNYVEKDMS
+396 EYVETDLS
-410 EGNEN
+410 EGNEE
-415 MMLIQDVKTTIPTSD
+415 MILIQDLEMPKVVEEVVEETSTVIPVIPTKD
-430 SFTISS
+430 IPTHTT
-436 IMEDDNTMSASS
+436 DN
-448 LKTEAPTNATQSSS
+448 
-462 DKAINHFHFSILSK
+462 IYHFSIKSK
-476 PFNSAKYAIEE
+476 TFSSGKYFIEE
-487 TEEGFYIVNLRNKN
+487 NENGFFIVNARNQNK
-501 RMFLTKTKTF
+501 MLLTTIKTMR
-511 PGGVIIVKKDLAQN
+511 GGVIIVQKEPTRK
-525 SFSIIKALT
+525 SFTIIK
-534 SSTLNSSSSRIIG
+534 TLSATTINSSMSRIVG
-547 TLKKEG
+547 TINKEG
-553 LLMRFSALDRSTKN
+553 LLLKFTSFDKAKINET
-567 ITIKV
+567 ITI

>member
-15 RDYQQLAKEEIFNK
+15 RDYQQLAKEEIFSK
-29 WNCVDNILY
+29 WNRIDNILY

-47 RLFTSIIRDINV
+47 RLFTSIIRDISI

-107 TRAIQVASIQ
+107 TQAIQVASIQ
-117 TITHPSN
+117 TITHPAN
-124 RCLIEDLQFDF
+124 QCLIDDLKFDF

-150 KLWKFCPNSKK
+150 KLWEYCPDAKK

-187 SIKEFIQKG
+187 SIKDFIQKG
-196 WLSAYQY
+196 WLATYQY
-203 YSIPSDSEIIESIE
+203 YSIPTSSELVKSIE

-222 DIEGDYKS
+222 DIEGDYKNS
-230 SVLTQVFDTSK
+230 ALVEVCDTSK
-241 IRAQLYNS
+241 IRAQLYDS
-249 YAKNALGKKGI
+249 YEKNVLGKKGI
-260 IYSISREHSEHICS
+260 IYSISREHSEHICL
-274 QYRSHNIAIENIDS
+274 QYRSRGVAIENIDS
-288 ETPAKTRE
+288 KTPAKVRE
-296 NIIKAFRNGEIDII
+296 KVIQAFRNGEIDII

-350 NGNKRCVVLDNVG
+350 NGDKKCIILDNVG

-372 EDRDWESFFY
+372 EERDWESFFY
-382 GNNKDTSA
+382 GEEKETTSTKGYSRNNGSL
-390 QVTHTR
+390 R
-396 ENLDINNYVEKDMS
+396 EYVGTDLS
-410 EGNEN
+410 EGNEE
-415 MMLIQDVKTTIPTSD
+415 MILIQDLEMPNVVEEVVKETSVVIPVIPTEDITTHTTDNIYRFSIKSKTFNSGKYFIEENEDGFFIVNARNQNKMLLTTIK
-430 SFTISS
+430 
-436 IMEDDNTMSASS
+436 TM
-448 LKTEAPTNATQSSS
+448 
-462 DKAINHFHFSILSK
+462 
-476 PFNSAKYAIEE
+476 
-487 TEEGFYIVNLRNKN
+487 R
-501 RMFLTKTKTF
+501 
-511 PGGVIIVKKDLAQN
+511 GGVIIVKKEPSRK
-525 SFSIIKALT
+525 SFTIIK
-534 SSTLNSSSSRIIG
+534 TLSATNINSSMSRIIG
-547 TLKKEG
+547 TINKEG
-553 LLMRFSALDRSTKN
+553 LLLKFTAFDKIKYNVN
-567 ITIKV
+567 ITI

>member
-1 MIDYNEFCQKDITL
+1 MIDYNEFCQKDTTL
-15 RDYQQLAKEEIFNK
+15 RDYQQLAKEKIFSK

-83 SRSLDKYRIK
+83 SRSLDKYHIK

-107 TRAIQVASIQ
+107 TQAIQVASIQ
-117 TITHPSN
+117 TIIHPSN
-124 RCLIEDLQFDF
+124 RCLIEGLQFDF

-196 WLSAYQY
+196 WLAAYQY
-203 YSIPSDSEIIESIE
+203 YSIPSDSEIIKSIE
-217 SIREF
+217 SIRDF

-296 NIIKAFRNGEIDII
+296 NIIKAFKNGEIDII

-350 NGNKRCVVLDNVG
+350 NGNKRCVILDNVG

-372 EDRDWESFFY
+372 EERDWESFFY
-382 GNNKDTSA
+382 GNKIEHSIERIDSRNN
-390 QVTHTR
+390 R
-396 ENLDINNYVEKDMS
+396 NLKEYPNTDLS
-410 EGNEN
+410 EGNEE
-415 MMLIQDVKTTIPTSD
+415 MILIQNLNSLQTPELKDFTQTVPEETTYIPPKDEKYHFIITSKRFY
-430 SFTISS
+430 SGRYI
-436 IMEDDNTMSASS
+436 
-448 LKTEAPTNATQSSS
+448 
-462 DKAINHFHFSILSK
+462 
-476 PFNSAKYAIEE
+476 IEE
-487 TEEGFYIVNLRNKN
+487 NEEGFFIVNTRTLNK
-501 RMFLTKTKTF
+501 MLLIKMKTMH
-511 PGGVIIVKKDLAQN
+511 GGVIIVSKEPNKK
-525 SFSIIKALT
+525 SFTVIKTLSI
-534 SSTLNSSSSRIIG
+534 STLHTAVSQIVG
-547 TLKKEG
+547 TLHKDG
-553 LLMRFSALDRSTKN
+553 LLLRFTSFDKSQINVTV
-567 ITIKV
+567 TV

>member
-1 MIDYNEFCQKDITL
+1 MIDYNEFCQNDITL
-15 RDYQQLAKEEIFNK
+15 RDYQQLAKEDIFDK
-29 WNCVDNILY
+29 WNLIDNILY

-47 RLFTSIIRDINV
+47 RLFTSIIRDINI

-67 YRILIIA
+67 FRILIIA

-107 TRAIQVASIQ
+107 TQAIQVASIQ
-117 TITHPSN
+117 TITHPAN
-124 RCLIEDLQFDF
+124 QCMIEDLKFDF

-145 ANSYQ
+145 ASSYQ
-150 KLWKFCPNSKK
+150 KLWEFCPDAKK

-196 WLSAYQY
+196 WLATYQY
-203 YSIPSDSEIIESIE
+203 YSIPISSELIKSID

-222 DIEGDYKS
+222 DIEGDYKNS
-230 SVLTQVFDTSK
+230 ALAEVCDTLK
-241 IRAQLYNS
+241 IRAQLYDS

-274 QYRSHNIAIENIDS
+274 QYQSHGVLIENIDS
-288 ETPAKTRE
+288 KTPAKVRE
-296 NIIKAFRNGEIDII
+296 AVINAFKNGEIDII

-350 NGNKRCVVLDNVG
+350 NGDKRCIILDNVG
-363 MYSRFGLPD
+363 MYSSFGLPD
-372 EDRDWESFFY
+372 EERDWELYFY
-382 GNNKDTSA
+382 GESKEYSSSKRYSRNNGNI
-390 QVTHTR
+390 R
-396 ENLDINNYVEKDMS
+396 EYVEIDLS
-410 EGNEN
+410 EGDDE
-415 MMLIQDVKTTIPTSD
+415 MILIQDLEIPQAVEETVKD
-430 SFTISS
+430 
-436 IMEDDNTMSASS
+436 
-448 LKTEAPTNATQSSS
+448 SSS
-462 DKAINHFHFSILSK
+462 DTPILQIEDIFTQENNNNHHFTIKSK
-476 PFNSAKYAIEE
+476 SFSSGKYFIEE
-487 TEEGFYIVNLRNKN
+487 NENGFFIVNARNQNK
-501 RMFLTKTKTF
+501 MLLTTMKTMH
-511 PGGVIIVKKDLAQN
+511 GGVIIVTTEPSKK
-525 SFSIIKALT
+525 SFTIIK
-534 SSTLNSSSSRIIG
+534 TLSATAIRFSMSRIVG
-547 TLKKEG
+547 TLHKEG
-553 LLMRFSALDRSTKN
+553 LLLKFTAFDKSEINKT
-567 ITIKV
+567 ITV

>member
-15 RDYQQLAKEEIFNK
+15 RDYQQLAKEEIFSK
-29 WNCVDNILY
+29 WNRVDNILY

-47 RLFTSIIRDINV
+47 RLFTSIIRDISI

-107 TRAIQVASIQ
+107 TQAIQVASIQ
-117 TITHPSN
+117 TITHPAN
-124 RCLIEDLQFDF
+124 QCLIDDLKFDF

-150 KLWKFCPNSKK
+150 KLWEYCPDAKK

-187 SIKEFIQKG
+187 SIKDFIQKG
-196 WLSAYQY
+196 WLATYQY
-203 YSIPSDSEIIESIE
+203 YSIPTSSELVKSIE

-222 DIEGDYKS
+222 DIEGDYKNS
-230 SVLTQVFDTSK
+230 ALVEVCDTSK
-241 IRAQLYNS
+241 IRAQLYDS
-249 YAKNALGKKGI
+249 YEKNVLGKKGI
-260 IYSISREHSEHICS
+260 IYSISREHSEHICL
-274 QYRSHNIAIENIDS
+274 QYRSRGVAIENIDS
-288 ETPAKTRE
+288 KTPAKVRE
-296 NIIKAFRNGEIDII
+296 KVIQAFRNGEIDII

-350 NGNKRCVVLDNVG
+350 NGDKKCIILDNVG

-372 EDRDWESFFY
+372 EERDWESFFY
-382 GNNKDTSA
+382 GEEKETTSTKGYSRNNGCL
-390 QVTHTR
+390 R
-396 ENLDINNYVEKDMS
+396 EYVETDLS
-410 EGNEN
+410 EGNEEMN
-415 MMLIQDVKTTIPTSD
+415 LIQDLEVPKVVEDVAEEVSTEIPVVST
-430 SFTISS
+430 
-436 IMEDDNTMSASS
+436 ED
-448 LKTEAPTNATQSSS
+448 APTHTT
-462 DKAINHFHFSILSK
+462 DIIYHFSIKSK
-476 PFNSAKYAIEE
+476 TFNSGKYFIEE
-487 TEEGFYIVNLRNKN
+487 DENGFFIVNARNQNK
-501 RMFLTKTKTF
+501 MLLTTMKTMR
-511 PGGVIIVKKDLAQN
+511 GGVIIVKKEP
-525 SFSIIKALT
+525 SRKTFTIIKTLSAT
-534 SSTLNSSSSRIIG
+534 TINSSMSRIVGTLN
-547 TLKKEG
+547 KEG
-553 LLMRFSALDRSTKN
+553 LLLKYTSFDKSKINET
-567 ITIKV
+567 ITI